1 MLATIEQTTAL
12 DSGPTARGLALL
24 KRGGTAASGLASGTL
39 PVLVLA
45 WTAGGIIIFAALFS
59 VWMTFVPRLPINPG
73 FTFDNY
79 TRVFDRYLLEV
90 IPNTVLLGLGV
101 VAFTV
106 FWGVS
111 LAWLLNRTNVP
122 YRSLWITLLSIVLL
136 VPGFLKAMGWIL
148 LLNPKIGVINSVV
161 ASVIGVD
168 EVGLSVK
175 NIWGIIFV
183 MGLSL
188 TPIVFFLV
196 SGPIRSLD
204 PALEEAAHVSG
215 VSTRKTILRIS
226 LPMLWPAILGG
237 AIYVFMTAVAI
248 FEIPAVLG
256 GLGRVSVLA
265 TELFYN
271 VRPPEGAV
279 SIPRYGVAG
288 VYGLFI
294 AVPSIIA
301 LIFYLRMIDKSHR
314 YAVIGG
320 KGYRPGTIDL
330 GRARYL
336 ALAFVVLY
344 LLLSAIL
351 PLAVLLWI
359 SLLPRLMLPSMEAL
373 SLLTFDNFA
382 RMGTIIGGTGIV
394 VNTVILTVAAPIIAM
409 FFGLMMSWV
418 VVRSKTRGHRVLD
431 IVAMLPHAIPGLVFG
446 FAFFMLAI
454 VLAKFVPWL
463 PFFQTIGLV
472 VVVVAVNRI
481 SYSTRLT
488 NAALLQV
495 ARELEESAHVSG
507 SGTFATLRLVLAP
520 LIRTSL
526 LFGLLWTALLA
537 FREVSIPLLLAGAN
551 NKVLAV
557 SLWNEWQLGRLNEAS
572 ALAVIMILVMS
583 VVILIFQRFG
593 GLKQDRGA

>member
-1 MLATIEQTTAL
+1 M
-12 DSGPTARGLALL
+12 L
-24 KRGGTAASGLASGTL
+24 KRGASAASELASGNL
-39 PVLVLA
+39 PVLILA
-45 WTAGGIIIFAALFS
+45 WSAGGLIIFAALFS
-59 VWMTFVPRLPINPG
+59 VWMTFKPRLPVNAG
-73 FTFDNY
+73 YTFENY
-79 TRVFDRYLLEV
+79 THVFDRYLLEV
-90 IPNTVLLGLGV
+90 IPNTLLLGFGV

-122 YRSLWITLLSIVLL
+122 YRSLWITLLSVVLL

-148 LLNPKIGVINSVV
+148 LLNPKIGVINAAV
-161 ASVIGVD
+161 AGVLGVD
-168 EVGLSVK
+168 RVELSVQ

-188 TPIVFFLV
+188 TPIMFFLV

-215 VSTRKTILRIS
+215 INTRKTILRIS

-288 VYGLFI
+288 VYGMLI
-294 AVPSIIA
+294 AVPSVAA
-301 LIFYLRMIDKSHR
+301 LVFYLRMINKSHR

-330 GRARYL
+330 GPARYL

-344 LLLSAIL
+344 LMLAAFL

-359 SLLPRLMLPSMEAL
+359 SLLPRLMLPSAEAVSLL
-373 SLLTFDNFA
+373 SLHNFTTI
-382 RMGTIIGGTGIV
+382 GTTIGNIGIV
-394 VNTVILTVAAPIIAM
+394 WNTVILTITVPILAM

-418 VVRSKTRGHRVLD
+418 VVRSKTKGHRLLD

-446 FAFFMLAI
+446 FAFLMVAI
-454 VLAKFVPWL
+454 VLAKYVPWL
-463 PFFQTIGLV
+463 PFFRTIGLV
-472 VVVVAVNRI
+472 VVVIAVNRI

-488 NAALLQV
+488 NAALFQV
-495 ARELEESAHVSG
+495 GRELEESAHVSG
-507 SGTFATLRLVLAP
+507 TGTFATLRWVLAP

-537 FREVSIPLLLAGAN
+537 FREVSIPLLLAGPN

-557 SLWNEWQLGRLNEAS
+557 VLWNEWQLGRLNQAS
-572 ALAVIMILVMS
+572 ALAVIMILFMS
-583 VVILIFQRFG
+583 VIILIFQRFG
-593 GLKQDRGA
+593 RLNQGRGS